1 MIRHVSTISQRISS
15 HRITLWRCCQSAPS
29 INTKPVK
36 EEDKSASKKSRP
48 PKGLTFELQNVHDA
62 MNLIKKYAW
71 ASFDETVE
79 VSVNLNVDPRKQ
91 SQAVKG
97 VALLPHGVGK
107 KVRVAAIC
115 NGSDVSK
122 ATSAGADAAGAEE
135 LIALAQTG
143 NFPFDRVVA
152 TPEMM
157 PQLSKIGKVI
167 LNGII
172 VV

>member
-1 MIRHVSTISQRISS
+1 MNPKLAAEETRSS
-15 HRITLWRCCQSAPS
+15 
-29 INTKPVK
+29 
-36 EEDKSASKKSRP
+36 SKKSRP
-48 PKGLTFELQNVHDA
+48 PKGLTFELQNIHDA
-62 MNLIKKYAW
+62 VNLVKKYAW
-71 ASFDETVE
+71 AGFDETVE
-79 VSVNLNVDPRKQ
+79 ISVNLSVDPRKQ

-107 KVRVAAIC
+107 RVRVAAIC
-115 NGSDVSK
+115 SGDDVSK
-122 ATSAGADAAGAEE
+122 ATLAGADAAGAEE

-167 LNGII
+167 LSSRFMLMLLDSWPSRIDAKPQDGHGCD
-172 VV
+172 